1 MRRRSTAVPAGIFV
15 AVLSAFVVLL
25 SNDSPSMAGKPT
37 PQISQ
42 AIQSRIRPNG
52 WVRVLVELKLPNR
65 TVPEASL
72 KNLTAV
78 LAQRQIIGS
87 RREKLLAKLP
97 PGTYRVLRT
106 YLTIPYVAMDVTT
119 SSVAILADSA
129 SDVEAVMPDALARP
143 DLADS
148 GPLVQADQAWS
159 VGFDGSGVAVGIV
172 DTGVDTTH
180 PFLAGKVV
188 AEACY
193 SSTVAGVSESVCPNH
208 LDEQHGTGAAAPCA
222 FDDCFHGTHVAGV
235 AAGDGR
241 AAGQSFS
248 GVARGATVLA
258 VQAFSRVT
266 DPNVCVGG
274 APCVA
279 AFSSDILAALEQ
291 LYILSWDY
299 RIAAIN
305 LSLGSNL
312 PSAACDDEP
321 YKAMVDN
328 LRAVGIATVVASGNA
343 AATSALASPACVSS
357 AISVGST
364 TKADRLSSFSNVA
377 PSLSLL
383 APGESI
389 ASSLPLGGYG
399 ALSGTSMA
407 AAHVSGAF
415 AVMRQALPDA
425 DVATLL
431 DTFRRTG
438 LPIADTRPSGGTIV
452 PRLRLFEALASL
464 ARVPNPVPRITSLT
478 PNGARAGAPAFSL
491 TIDGSG
497 FDAFS
502 VARWNGS
509 PRPTKV
515 VSARQL
521 IASITA
527 ADIAS
532 VGSALVS
539 VSTPA
544 PGGGTS
550 SALPFAIDPPPT
562 LTPSATRVAPG
573 SDVTVT
579 LANGFGGASD
589 WLALAAT
596 SAPDNTYLQQMLVGT
611 GVTSRT
617 WTVTMPTTPGTYEFR
632 LFVSDVRKAK
642 SVAVTVDRAL
652 TPAPVA
658 SSLSPD
664 SVVAGSS
671 AFTLTVHGS
680 QFVPWSVVRWN
691 GANRMTTFVS
701 STELQAAIDAPDVAT
716 GGPAQVSVLTPAPG
730 GGASGNLTF
739 TIANPVPGV
748 MSLSPSSVTAGAAAF
763 NMTVNGS
770 GFASAS
776 LVRWNGATRPTTF
789 VSGTQL
795 QASISASDVATAGT
809 AQVSV
814 VTPAPGGGTSADLAF
829 TVENPVPSV
838 LSLSPSSVTA
848 GATAF
853 TITVTGSGFAN
864 ASVVRWNGVNRPT
877 TFVSGNQ
884 LQAVIPSSDVAAAG
898 PAQVSVST
906 PGPGGGTSGDLA
918 FTVENPVPSVL
929 SLSPSSVTAGATA
942 FTMTVTGSG
951 FATASVVRWNGVNRP
966 TTFVSGNQLQAV
978 IPSSDVA
985 AAGTAQVSVV
995 TPAPGGGTSGGSAFT
1010 IANPVPGVLSLSPS
1024 SLTAGAPAFTL
1035 MVTGSGFVSASVVR
1049 WNGTARTTTFVNGTQ
1064 LQASIPASDVAAAG
1078 TAQVSVWTP
1087 APGGGTSG
1095 GSTFTIANPVP
1106 GVLSLSRSSV
1116 TAGAPAFTVR
1126 VTGSGFVSTSVVQWN
1141 GAARTTTFVSGTQLQ
1156 ASIPASDVAAAGT
1169 AQVSVMTPAPGG
1181 GPSGNLA
1188 FTIDNPAP
1196 SLTENPAMVVGGTA
1210 VTVTLNN
1217 GLGGATDWIA
1227 FADVSAPNSSYVDW
1241 TYVGAGVTSRTWTV
1255 TTPLTG
1261 GHYEFRLFPND
1272 GFVRAATSSGVTV
1285 LAPMPAI
1292 ASLNPSTAVA
1302 GTSSLSLT
1310 VIGSNFTPGSVVRWN
1325 GSQRATTYVM
1335 PTQLTATISS
1345 ADLASAGTPQV
1356 TVFTPAPGGGTSNA
1370 VTFTVTQA
1378 ATLTVNTS
1386 LVPRGGLVRVTL
1398 TGGLGGPSD
1407 WLAFAPT
1414 SAADSGYVEWT
1425 YVGSGVT
1432 TRTWTITAPTT
1443 PGTYEFRLFLNDGFT
1458 RAATSPTVTVQ

>member
-25 SNDSPSMAGKPT
+25 SNDAPSMAGKPT

-52 WVRVLVELKLPNR
+52 WVRVLVGLKLPNR
-65 TVPEASL
+65 AVPEASL

-87 RREKLLAKLP
+87 RREKLLSKLP
-97 PGTYRVLRT
+97 PGTYRVLRA
-106 YLTIPYVAMDVTT
+106 YLTIPYVALDVTT

-129 SDVEAVMPDALARP
+129 SDVEALIPDALARP

-159 VGFDGSGVAVGIV
+159 AGYDGSGVAVGIV
-172 DTGVDTTH
+172 DTGVDATH
-180 PFLAGKVV
+180 PFLAGKV
-188 AEACY
+188 ADEACY
-193 SSTVAGVSESVCPNH
+193 SSTSAGVSESVCPNH
-208 LDEQHGTGAAAPCA
+208 LDEQQGMGAAAPCP
-222 FDDCFHGTHVAGV
+222 FGECFHGTHVAGV

-241 AAGQSFS
+241 RAGQPFS
-248 GVARGATVLA
+248 GVARGANVLA
-258 VQAFSRVT
+258 VQAFSKVT
-266 DPNVCVGG
+266 DSNVCAGG
-274 APCVA
+274 GSCVA
-279 AFSSDILAALEQ
+279 AFSSDILAALEH

-321 YKAMVDN
+321 YKAIVDN

-343 AATSALASPACVSS
+343 GATSAMASPACVSS
-357 AISVGST
+357 AVSVGST
-364 TKADRLSSFSNVA
+364 TKADRLSAFSNVA

-389 ASSLPLGGYG
+389 ASSLPLGAYG

-431 DTFRRTG
+431 DAFRRTG
-438 LPIADTRPSGGTIV
+438 LPIADTRPSGGTVV

-464 ARVPNPVPRITSLT
+464 ARVSNPVPRLTSLS
-478 PNGARAGAPAFSL
+478 PRGARAGDPAFSL

-521 IASITA
+521 IAQIAA

-550 SALPFAIDPPPT
+550 SALPFTIDPPAT

-573 SDVTVT
+573 AEVTVT
-579 LANGFGGASD
+579 LANGFGGGTD

-596 SAPDNTYLQQMLVGT
+596 SAPDNNYLQQTPVGV

-632 LFVSDVRKAK
+632 LFVSDMRKAR

-652 TPAPVA
+652 TPPPVA
-658 SSLSPD
+658 SSISPD
-664 SVVAGSS
+664 SVVAGGS
-671 AFTLTVHGS
+671 AFTLTVYGS
-680 QFVPWSVVRWN
+680 KFVPWSVVQWN
-691 GANRMTTFVS
+691 GANRITTFVS
-701 STELQAAIDAPDVAT
+701 STELQAAIDAADVAT
-716 GGPAQVSVLTPAPG
+716 GGQAQVSVLTPAPG

-739 TIANPVPGV
+739 TIANPVPSV
-748 MSLSPSSVTAGAAAF
+748 VSLSPSSVTAGAAAF
-763 NMTVNGS
+763 NVTVTGS
-770 GFASAS
+770 GFANAS
-776 LVRWNGATRPTTF
+776 VVRWNGAVRPTTF

-795 QASISASDVATAGT
+795 QASISASDVAAAGT

-814 VTPAPGGGTSADLAF
+814 ATPA
-829 TVENPVPSV
+829 
-838 LSLSPSSVTA
+838 
-848 GATAF
+848 
-853 TITVTGSGFAN
+853 
-864 ASVVRWNGVNRPT
+864 
-877 TFVSGNQ
+877 
-884 LQAVIPSSDVAAAG
+884 
-898 PAQVSVST
+898 
-906 PGPGGGTSGDLA
+906 PGGGTSGDLA
-918 FTVENPVPSVL
+918 FTVENPVPSVV
-929 SLSPSSVTAGATA
+929 SVSPSSVTAGAPA
-942 FTMTVTGSG
+942 FTVTVNGSG
-951 FATASVVRWNGVNRP
+951 FASASVVRWNGVNRP
-966 TTFVSGNQLQAV
+966 TTFVSGTQLQASIAASDV
-978 IPSSDVA
+978 TAAGTAQVSVSTPTPGGGTSSDLAFTVANPVPGVLSLAPSSVMAGAPAFTVTVTGSGFVSASVVQWNGAARPTTFVSGTQLQAAIPAADVA
-985 AAGTAQVSVV
+985 AAGTAQVSV
-995 TPAPGGGTSGGSAFT
+995 
-1010 IANPVPGVLSLSPS
+1010 L
-1024 SLTAGAPAFTL
+1024 
-1035 MVTGSGFVSASVVR
+1035 
-1049 WNGTARTTTFVNGTQ
+1049 
-1064 LQASIPASDVAAAG
+1064 
-1078 TAQVSVWTP
+1078 
-1087 APGGGTSG
+1087 
-1095 GSTFTIANPVP
+1095 
-1106 GVLSLSRSSV
+1106 
-1116 TAGAPAFTVR
+1116 
-1126 VTGSGFVSTSVVQWN
+1126 
-1141 GAARTTTFVSGTQLQ
+1141 
-1156 ASIPASDVAAAGT
+1156 
-1169 AQVSVMTPAPGG
+1169 TPAPGG

-1196 SLTENPAMVVGGTA
+1196 SLTGTPAMVVGGTA

-1227 FADVSAPNSSYVDW
+1227 FADVSAPNSSYVEW
-1241 TYVGAGVTSRTWTV
+1241 TYVGAGVTSRMWTV

-1272 GFVRAATSSGVTV
+1272 GYVRAATSSGVTV
-1285 LAPMPAI
+1285 LAPVPVI

-1325 GSQRATTYVM
+1325 GSPRATTYVM

-1386 LVPRGGLVRVTL
+1386 LVPRGGLVTVTL
-1398 TGGLGGPSD
+1398 TGGLGGASD

-1414 SAADSGYVEWT
+1414 SASDSGYVEWT

-1432 TRTWTITAPTT
+1432 TRTWTITAPTA

>member
-25 SNDSPSMAGKPT
+25 SNDAPSMAGKPT

-159 VGFDGSGVAVGIV
+159 VGYDGTGVAVGIV
-172 DTGVDTTH
+172 DTGVDATH
-180 PFLAGKVV
+180 PFLAGKVA

-222 FDDCFHGTHVAGV
+222 SDDCFHGTHVAGV

-248 GVARGATVLA
+248 GVARGSTVLA

-266 DPNVCVGG
+266 DPNVCAGG

-312 PSAACDDEP
+312 PSAACDGEP

-343 AATSALASPACVSS
+343 GATSALASPACVSS
-357 AISVGST
+357 AVSVGST

-389 ASSLPLGGYG
+389 ASALPLGGYG

-431 DTFRRTG
+431 DAFRRTG

-509 PRPTKV
+509 PRPTQV

-521 IASITA
+521 NASITA

-550 SALPFAIDPPPT
+550 SALTFTIDPPAT

-671 AFTLTVHGS
+671 AFTLTVHGN

-701 STELQAAIDAPDVAT
+701 STELQAAIDAADVAT

-748 MSLSPSSVTAGAAAF
+748 VSLSPSSVTAGAAAF
-763 NMTVNGS
+763 NVTVSGS

-795 QASISASDVATAGT
+795 QASVSASDVATAGT

-814 VTPAPGGGTSADLAF
+814 VTPAPGGGTSGDLAF
-829 TVENPVPSV
+829 TVENPAPSA

-848 GATAF
+848 GAAAF
-853 TITVTGSGFAN
+853 TMTVTGSGFVN

-877 TFVSGNQ
+877 SFVSGTQ
-884 LQAVIPSSDVAAAG
+884 LQASIVA
-898 PAQVSVST
+898 
-906 PGPGGGTSGDLA
+906 
-918 FTVENPVPSVL
+918 
-929 SLSPSSVTAGATA
+929 
-942 FTMTVTGSG
+942 
-951 FATASVVRWNGVNRP
+951 
-966 TTFVSGNQLQAV
+966 
-978 IPSSDVA
+978 SDVA

-995 TPAPGGGTSGGSAFT
+995 TPAPGGGTSGDSAFT

-1035 MVTGSGFVSASVVR
+1035 TVTGSGFVSASLVR
-1049 WNGTARTTTFVNGTQ
+1049 WNGAARTTTFVNGTQ

-1078 TAQVSVWTP
+1078 MAQVSVWTP
-1087 APGGGTSG
+1087 APGGGS
-1095 GSTFTIANPVP
+1095 
-1106 GVLSLSRSSV
+1106 
-1116 TAGAPAFTVR
+1116 
-1126 VTGSGFVSTSVVQWN
+1126 
-1141 GAARTTTFVSGTQLQ
+1141 
-1156 ASIPASDVAAAGT
+1156 
-1169 AQVSVMTPAPGG
+1169 
-1181 GPSGNLA
+1181 SGNLPL
-1188 FTIDNPAP
+1188 TIANPAP
-1196 SLTENPAMVVGGTA
+1196 SLTGNPTMVVGGTT
-1210 VTVTLNN
+1210 VTVMLNN
-1217 GLGGATDWIA
+1217 GLGGAEDWLA
-1227 FADVSAPNSSYVDW
+1227 FADVSAPNTNFLTW
-1241 TYVGAGVTSRTWTV
+1241 TYVGPGVTSRTWTV
-1255 TTPLTG
+1255 TTPTTG
-1261 GHYEFRLFPND
+1261 GPYEFRLFPN
-1272 GFVRAATSSGVTV
+1272 GGYTRAATSSQIIIVPP
-1285 LAPMPAI
+1285 APVI
-1292 ASLNPSTAVA
+1292 TSLNPNTARA
-1302 GTSSLSLT
+1302 GTSSLTLD
-1310 VIGSNFTPGSVVRWN
+1310 INGSNFTPLSVVQWN
-1325 GSQRATTYVM
+1325 GSPRTTTYFS
-1335 PTQLTATISS
+1335 PTLLTARITA
-1345 ADLASAGTPQV
+1345 ADLAVAGTAPV
-1356 TVFTPAPGGGTSNA
+1356 TVVTPAPGGGTSNA
-1370 VTFTVTQA
+1370 VTFTVTA
-1378 ATLTVNTS
+1378 PPTLTVNTTT
-1386 LVPRGGLVRVTL
+1386 VARGGSVTVTL
-1398 TGGLGGPSD
+1398 TDGFGGGSD
-1407 WLAFAPT
+1407 WLAFAAS
-1414 SAADSGYVEWT
+1414 SAPNGTYLQWM
-1425 YVGSGVT
+1425 YVGTGVT
-1432 TRTWTITAPTT
+1432 TRTWTITVPATA
-1443 PGTYEFRLFLNDGFT
+1443 GTYEFRLFLNDGFT